1 MIIYVAGHRG
11 FVGSHLVRRLQS
23 EDHTV
28 VTLDRDNPYH
38 DGPIDLIVN
47 CAAELTNEDRMFNSN
62 IVLVDGLLS
71 IVRARPNIRMI
82 QIGSS
87 SEYGRINTIRRED
100 TVCIPSNVYEATK
113 LAATALCQGY
123 ASRYDLDICVARP
136 FSLYGPNDKPRK
148 LIPTLYRSL
157 IDHRQ
162 IDVYPG
168 EHDWLYID
176 DFVDGLISL
185 INAPREV
192 TKGQIFNFGTGI
204 SSSNREVVE
213 ALEQAVGGK
222 LNVVFKTDGRYHSH
236 DVDNWVADASKAR
249 TILGWQPRYDL
260 AVGIQAFVMTEWFKT
275 DKG

>member
-1 MIIYVAGHRG
+1 MIILVTGHRG

-28 VTLDRDNPYH
+28 VTIDRDNPYH

-47 CAAELTNEDRMFNSN
+47 CAAELTDESKMFNSN
-62 IVLVDGLLS
+62 VELVIGLLS

-87 SEYGRINTIRRED
+87 SEYGRINTIRKED

-123 ASRYDLDICVARP
+123 ASRYDLDICIARP

-162 IDVYPG
+162 IDVYPA

-176 DFVDGLISL
+176 DFIDGLLSL
-185 INAPREV
+185 INAPRET
-192 TKGQIFNFGTGI
+192 TKGQIFNFGTGV
-204 SSSNREVVE
+204 SSSNRQVVE
-213 ALEQAVGGK
+213 AIELAVGGK
-222 LNVVFKTDGRYHSH
+222 LNVVFKTDGRYHNH

-249 TILGWQPRYDL
+249 TVLGWQPRYDL
-260 AVGIQAFVMTEWFKT
+260 AVGIQAFVMTEWFKG